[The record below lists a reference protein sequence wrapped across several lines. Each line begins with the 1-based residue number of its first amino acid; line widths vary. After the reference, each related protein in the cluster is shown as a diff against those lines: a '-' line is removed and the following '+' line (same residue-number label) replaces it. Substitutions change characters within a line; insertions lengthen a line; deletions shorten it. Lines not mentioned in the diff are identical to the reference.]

1 METTDLTLLQMMN
14 VCIIILETKIR
25 VNPSFWAW
33 IFKIR
38 YTKWLNTE
46 AESTRKKYCKRQG
59 NCFSDAA
66 IDFEQK
72 DV

>member
-25 VNPSFWAW
+25 VNPS
-33 IFKIR
+33 
-38 YTKWLNTE
+38 WLNTE
-46 AESTRKKYCKRQG
+46 AESTRKKYSKRQG
-59 NCFSDAA
+59 NCFSDVA

-72 DV
+72 DA